1 MILIFITNI
10 LYAEKNYLNIDATH
24 FEANEQ
30 KNIMYFDGNVK
41 MTKNNDSLK
50 CERLEINTMK
60 SPTDT
65 TKQIPKDYKATG
77 DVEFTFYTQNSIF
90 KGKGETV
97 LYYPLDK
104 KYIIIGD
111 GYLEDVN
118 GGKKIIA
125 NKIYV
130 DEKTG
135 HTRIEGEK
143 DKPIKFRLKLDDTK
157 K

>member
-1 MILIFITNI
+1 
-10 LYAEKNYLNIDATH
+10 
-24 FEANEQ
+24 
-30 KNIMYFDGNVK
+30 

-60 SPTDT
+60 SPTDA

-77 DVEFTFYTQNSIF
+77 DVEFTFYTQDSIF